1 MCPLYTKCV
10 DDKEL
15 STFSCICNEKY
26 FTNGSVT
33 SLDVEAGGTNK
44 NAMKYECKRIK
55 LLIIYEKKHLKLNI
69 FFCLID
75 RTHELMQ

>member
-1 MCPLYTKCV
+1 MCLPYAKCV

-26 FTNGSVT
+26 FTNGSFT

-44 NAMKYECKRIK
+44 NAIKYECKRIK
-55 LLIIYEKKHLKLNI
+55 LLIFYEKKYFKIKH
-69 FFCLID
+69 FFLFD
-75 RTHELMQ
+75 